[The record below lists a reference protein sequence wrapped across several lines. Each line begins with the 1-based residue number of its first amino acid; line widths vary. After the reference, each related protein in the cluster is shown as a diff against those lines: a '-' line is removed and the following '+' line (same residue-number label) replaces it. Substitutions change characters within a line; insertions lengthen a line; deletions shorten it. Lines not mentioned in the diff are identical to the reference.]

1 MNNNEYFEKASIL
14 LYHKQA
20 TSAKTVFFQTAD
32 QRVCLFEPFP
42 ANSKV
47 QDPDQADPPLVLH
60 PSPLIVDIEYWL
72 HLDKGSLLADT
83 EYTEY
88 VETPGGLVTVFLA
101 RFTHTDPPVDLIRSR
116 GCRFISITEARE
128 LPPVELELLRRA
140 YTCILG

>member
-1 MNNNEYFEKASIL
+1 MKNNEYFDKASIL

-20 TSAKTVFFQTAD
+20 TSARTLFFQTSD
-32 QRVCLFEPFP
+32 HRVCLFEPFP
-42 ANSKV
+42 KLAV
-47 QDPDQADPPLVLH
+47 MLDTDQAAPSLVLH
-60 PSPLIVDIEYWL
+60 PAPLIADVENWL
-72 HLDKGSLLADT
+72 HLDKDSLLAEL

-101 RFTHTDPPVDLIRSR
+101 RFTHTDPPDDLIKSR
-116 GCRFISITEARE
+116 GGRFISITEARD